1 MMTAPDSLM
10 WLALYGLF
18 YAAVTLYWARV
29 AAQENGN
36 HQTYFSAGHSL
47 PPWLSAVVMA
57 GAGVSGW
64 FLLGGAAEI
73 ARHGFIFP
81 ALLQGGVALA
91 LPGVF
96 FFKRLWFVGQRFRL
110 SSQPELFRMYFQSD
124 FLVVASVGI
133 AVLFAVGFAGLQ
145 IRALS
150 QMIETLTGQAMS
162 QWAAG
167 WLLGLLVFGYVAIG
181 GMRAVGFL
189 GVVQSV
195 MLCAATSGLAVYAL
209 HHFGGFGALN
219 SGLEALAS
227 SPGKSGLF
235 DVSGVIQF
243 TAGLGRGE
251 AIGHIGTS
259 AMNLSLA
266 FALMGFQASPLAFK
280 IVLSTRSASGFAAG
294 QTWVM
299 AGVFGG
305 LIVFGTAIV
314 GAAGLLRPDF
324 SVTGM
329 LVQLQQ
335 TSPWFTAWLLLGA
348 VCGVQMLAGLA
359 FLVAGESLVRNVYK
373 PYFHST
379 LSRRD
384 TVNLTRVVIGLLVL
398 GTVLMTSLTP
408 VTLSALGAVALPLSF
423 QLWTP
428 LLGMTWLRWIT
439 RPAAVCGVG
448 FGIAAVLLT
457 EPLGYQILSF
467 LGLELPWGR
476 WPWTIHSAAWGMFFN
491 LAAVLIVSA
500 ITNRDAFAEEAQESR
515 RFITEV
521 LGLRVRTR
529 ALSSTAWAA
538 ALAWGFLA
546 IGPGLVFG
554 NFAFGTAGGEGGGWI
569 VGMPSI
575 WAWALLFWALGVG
588 LVWFLAYKMEMA
600 SPLAIEIPAYEPR
613 PRLRSSQGE
622 AERERL
628 RKLIVAGLVA
638 FGLVVLVAFSFGR

>member
-1 MMTAPDSLM
+1 MNGSGSIL

-18 YAAVTLYWARV
+18 YAAVALYWARV

-36 HQTYFSAGHSL
+36 HETYFSAGHSL
-47 PPWLSAVVMA
+47 PPWLSAVILA
-57 GAGVSGW
+57 GASVSGW

-81 ALLQGGVALA
+81 AVLQGGIALA
-91 LPGVF
+91 LPGVL

-124 FLVVASVGI
+124 FLVVVSVSI

-150 QMIETLTGQAMS
+150 LMIETLSGQAVS
-162 QWAAG
+162 QLTAG
-167 WLLGLLVFGYVAIG
+167 WLLGLVLFAYVVIG

-209 HHFGGFGALN
+209 YEFGSFAALN
-219 SGLEALAS
+219 SGLEALALN
-227 SPGKSGLF
+227 PAKSALF
-235 DVSGVIQF
+235 DVSGVVQF
-243 TAGLGRGE
+243 TAGLGRDE
-251 AIGHIGTS
+251 ALGHIGTS
-259 AMNLSLA
+259 VMNLSMA
-266 FALMGFQASPLAFK
+266 FALMGFQVSPLAFK
-280 IVLSTRSASGFAAG
+280 IVLSTRSARGFAAG

-359 FLVAGESLVRNVYK
+359 FLVAGESLVRNLYK
-373 PYFHST
+373 PYFHSA

-384 TVNLTRVVIGLLVL
+384 TVNLTRIVIGLLVL

-439 RPAAVCGVG
+439 RSAAVCGVG
-448 FGIAAVLLT
+448 FGIGAVLLT

-500 ITNRDAFAEEAQESR
+500 ITNRDAFAEEAQEAR
-515 RFITEV
+515 RFIRDV
-521 LGLRVRTR
+521 LGLRARTR

-538 ALAWGFLA
+538 ALAWIFFA

-554 NFAFGTAGGEGGGWI
+554 NFAFGTAGGEGAGWI

-575 WAWALLFWALGVG
+575 WAWAILFWALGVG
-588 LVWFLAYKMEMA
+588 LVWFLAYRMEMA
-600 SPLAIEIPAYEPR
+600 SPLAVEVPTYEPR
-613 PRLRSSQGE
+613 PRLRPDQGV

-628 RKLIVAGLVA
+628 RKLIVSGLVA
-638 FGLVVLVAFSFGR
+638 GALVILIAFSFGR